1 MPNQYLSGCWW
12 YHDLRFLNQKA
23 AGFAVN
29 STHPERRKLVPCVFG
44 MDLTGASEWTG
55 GDPVFGII
63 VEKRSIAP
71 VLCLPAK
78 TKSDDA
84 RKLTQLGKVMQNVV
98 MSKCKLKDQYLA
110 YEMWLWKANAF

>member
-1 MPNQYLSGCWW
+1 M
-12 YHDLRFLNQKA
+12 
-23 AGFAVN
+23 N

-84 RKLTQLGKVMQNVV
+84 RKLTQLGKVMQKVV